1 MFFPTSEAVSVG
13 YCKIKYTHTHTQSS
27 AEKKKKAFCLFV
39 FCPTN
44 HMKIT
49 TLKTVIKSP
58 TVFLFGVIYSIIYS
72 LLNFSMKIALPLSSS
87 TSKMKFRDANN

>member
-13 YCKIKYTHTHTQSS
+13 YCKIKYTHTKLCG
-27 AEKKKKAFCLFV
+27 KKKKAFCLFV

>member
-27 AEKKKKAFCLFV
+27 AEKKKAFCLFV

-49 TLKTVIKSP
+49 TLKAVIKSP
-58 TVFLFGVIYSIIYS
+58 TVFLFGIIYSIIYS